1 MEDNTFGQDMTREEL
16 IGFISLQAENAKL
29 RLSENAKLR
38 TELSEALNGGSLWI
52 KRWDTARK
60 KYERLR
66 DAISARFEPVGTVQ
80 PTVVSKDDLERII
93 DALEKEGE

>member
-29 RLSENAKLR
+29 RLSENARPR

-52 KRWDTARK
+52 ERWDTARK

-66 DAISARFEPVGTVQ
+66 DACLEMLRLDGTGDIASV
-80 PTVVSKDDLERII
+80 THVLDTIE
-93 DALEKEGE
+93 AEGSE